1 MITMLLVGLVLA
13 AGIATV
19 GTAVFYAI
27 SPSDRRLTLL
37 RPLSLTT
44 LFAGLGGTAN
54 GALVIL
60 RGAAATSTWSP
71 AGRGALLAG
80 CAEAVV
86 PLVGA
91 FTLLAVGWGLA
102 SVGMVRANRP

>member
-1 MITMLLVGLVLA
+1 MVTTLLVGLVVG
-13 AGIATV
+13 AGAGMI

-54 GALVIL
+54 GALIIL
-60 RGAAATSTWSP
+60 QGAAATSTWS
-71 AGRGALLAG
+71 AGGRGALLAG

-91 FTLLAVGWGLA
+91 FAMLAVGWGLA
-102 SVGMVRANRP
+102 SMGMLRANRP